1 MKESIADIARYFDK
15 EDDQK
20 LQRYFADMIEGQMP
34 TPDAFGFNPIY
45 MSLKTARVFV
55 DEIGNMREALLGLL
69 LYSLC
74 KQQPEK
80 TAEIESDFGADV
92 AKIVR
97 GLTKISDLY
106 RHNTSVETDNF
117 RNLLVTF
124 AEDVRVVL
132 IAIIDRVYLLRNLDN
147 TTNVTAREAVAR
159 EASFL
164 YAPLA
169 HKLGLYNIKKELEDL
184 SLKYLEPEPFNL
196 ISAKLQD
203 SEAERNQ
210 YIRQFVKPIEGK
222 LMLAGLKFHI
232 KARTKSISSIWQK
245 MKKQNCEFEGVYDLF
260 AIRIILE
267 PSTEGNDE
275 SKTEKMQ
282 CWQAYSIVTDLYQPN
297 PKRLRDWISKPKE
310 NGYESLHTTVLGPQ
324 QKWVEVQIRTER
336 MDDIAE
342 HGLAAHWRYK
352 GIKETGTGIENWL
365 ANIRSALESNDSLQV
380 MDKFKLGLEEDEVY
394 VFTPKGD
401 LIKLSKGATILDF
414 AYRIH
419 SNVGNRCTGGKI
431 NGRIVTMRQELHSG
445 DEVEVITSNNQSPK
459 RDWLRIVKS
468 SRAKSKIRLAL
479 KEQETKQASLAKEL
493 LERRFK
499 NRKIELEEPVV
510 FRLIKKLGYKEAT
523 LFYKDIAEEVLD
535 VNVVIDKYL
544 EIQSEGE
551 KIVKIP
557 IHDADD
563 GDEKT
568 SVSRSLDCGELII
581 ERNLKGVD
589 YQFAKCCE
597 PQKGDEIFAF
607 VTISGGIK
615 IHKKNCPN
623 ALDLQTRFGY
633 RILRA
638 RWKSD
643 ETE

>member
-1 MKESIADIARYFDK
+1 MKEAIADIARYFDK

-124 AEDVRVVL
+124 ADDVRVVL

-147 TTNVTAREAVAR
+147 TTNLTAREAVAR

-245 MKKQNCEFEGVYDLF
+245 MKKQTCEFEGVYDLF

-544 EIQSEGE
+544 EIQSESE

-557 IHDADD
+557 IHDVDEC
-563 GDEKT
+563 DEKA
-568 SVSRSLDCGELII
+568 SVSRSLDGGELII